1 MKKYERLKLIVSTL
15 AFLIQDFSQ
24 FFQQREGIRGG
35 EKMKYVIIGGDAA
48 GMSAAM
54 QIVRNVEDAE
64 IVTFEKGG
72 IYSYGQCGLPYVIGG
87 TVSSTDEVI
96 ARSVE
101 TFRQKY
107 GIDAHLYCEVKNIDS
122 DEKKVYGIHTKTG
135 EAFCQS
141 YDKLLIAT
149 GASPNLP
156 EWEGIELEHVHVL
169 KTIPDTHRILDS
181 LKEEINDVT
190 IVGGGYIGLEM
201 AENFHK
207 LGKHVRIIQ
216 RGKQLASIF
225 DEDMV
230 EHIHKEAQ
238 DKGIEVILEEN
249 VKRIVGETTVEAI
262 ETDKRRYETD
272 LVLISIG
279 VHPNTTFLKGTDI
292 RLSTN
297 EAIEVNR
304 YMETNVKDI
313 YAAGDCAVQYH
324 RIKEQDDYIP
334 LGTTANKQGR
344 IAGLNMAGNGVAFGG
359 IVGSSIIKF
368 MDLTLGKTGLSEKE
382 ASALQF
388 PFQTISLEVKD
399 HADYYPGASPLS
411 IKLMY
416 RKDNDLLL
424 GGQIIGKDGVDKRID
439 VLATALFNKMS
450 ITELTDLD
458 LSYAPP
464 YNSPWDPIQ
473 QVARRH

>member
-1 MKKYERLKLIVSTL
+1 
-15 AFLIQDFSQ
+15 
-24 FFQQREGIRGG
+24 
-35 EKMKYVIIGGDAA
+35 MKYVIIGGEAA

-54 QIVRNVEDAE
+54 QIVRNTEDAE
-64 IVTFEKGG
+64 IVTLEKGG
-72 IYSYGQCGLPYVIGG
+72 IYSYGQCGLPYVISGMI
-87 TVSSTDEVI
+87 SSTDELI

-101 TFRQKY
+101 TFREKY
-107 GIDAHLYCEVKNIDS
+107 GIDAHVYCEVRSINPE
-122 DEKKVYGIHTKTG
+122 EKKVYGIHTKTG
-135 EAFCQS
+135 EAFCHS

-156 EWEGIELEHVHVL
+156 EWEGIELEHVHIL

-181 LKEEINDVT
+181 LKKEINDVT
-190 IVGGGYIGLEM
+190 IVGGGYIGLEV

-216 RGKQLASIF
+216 RGKQLASLF
-225 DEDMV
+225 DEDMA

-238 DKGIEVILEEN
+238 DKGIEVILEED
-249 VKRIVGETTVEAI
+249 VKKIAGQTAVEAI

-272 LVLISIG
+272 LVLVSTG
-279 VHPNTTFLKGTDI
+279 VHPNTGFLKGTDI
-292 RLSTN
+292 RLSVKG
-297 EAIEVNR
+297 AIEVNR

-324 RIKEQDDYIP
+324 RMKEHDDYVP

-344 IAGLNMAGNGVAFGG
+344 IAGLNMAGHGVAFAG
-359 IVGSSIIKF
+359 IVGSSIIQF
-368 MDLTLGKTGLSEKE
+368 MDLSLGKTGLSEKE
-382 ASALQF
+382 AEALQF
-388 PFQTISLEVKD
+388 PFQSISLEVKN
-399 HADYYPGASPLS
+399 HAGYYPGASPLY
-411 IKLMY
+411 IKLTY

-424 GGQIIGKDGVDKRID
+424 GGQIIGKNGVDKRID
-439 VLATALFNKMS
+439 VLATALFHKMT
-450 ITELTDLD
+450 ITELNDLD

-473 QVARRH
+473 QAARRHK